1 MHENKWIF
9 YSIYFNFY
17 KTIIRK
23 FKFKETK
30 KILIRLQNVQIDF
43 DFVETLKKMYRTDF
57 PKEVKQ
63 IVSLSKDTV
72 FYSDLPIL
80 RGLSHKEIINVSD
93 DMSVNFI
100 EKRILPLFD
109 IGDND
114 YIIYDIHE
122 KTYYKFNITDEVKF
136 DRSNNIYTLIKK

>member
-1 MHENKWIF
+1 
-9 YSIYFNFY
+9 
-17 KTIIRK
+17 
-23 FKFKETK
+23 
-30 KILIRLQNVQIDF
+30 
-43 DFVETLKKMYRTDF
+43 MYRTDF